1 MVKNNN
7 YLLEFLDVS
16 HSFKQAEIAVDVLN
30 KINFRIP
37 KGSIVGLLG
46 TSGSGK
52 STLLQLAGLL
62 EKPKRGKIIINSKS
76 TDNLSDGERTLL
88 RRNNIGFVFQK
99 SHLLAEFSA
108 LENLTIAQKILGYKN
123 KESTIQAKNILY
135 EMNLKNR
142 IFHRPSKLS
151 GGEQQRVAIARALI
165 NKPSIIL
172 ADEPTGN
179 LDANTAK
186 YIIDLLIKSI
196 RTSGASALIATHS
209 LDLASKMDEIYNL
222 EDGIIT
228 NTN

>member
-228 NTN
+228 NIN

>member
-1 MVKNNN
+1 MVKKNN

-62 EKPKRGKIIINSKS
+62 EKPESGKIIINSKS

>member
-62 EKPKRGKIIINSKS
+62 EKPERGKIIINSKS

-123 KESTIQAKNILY
+123 KDSTIQAKNILY